1 MENLD
6 LITAHLGHGCSI
18 AAIKN
23 GESLD
28 TSMGFS
34 PLEGLMM
41 GSRSG
46 DIDPNVINYMLKVN
60 KFQKQMLFFSIAPQK
75 RNEIIFWFL
84 PYPLKRV
91 KSKKLRHFIIWILRA
106 QIKNNFVRLRT
117 TKSVSEIY
125 WPLKQCN
132 YEKDIFNTLN
142 TQSGF
147 GAVSGVA
154 DSRDLED
161 LYFSGNTNARLAVE
175 MFCYKIAKTMA
186 SYFVPLEG
194 MAMLVLEFS
203 REGYKIKKVFE

>member
-1 MENLD
+1 M
-6 LITAHLGHGCSI
+6 
-18 AAIKN
+18 
-23 GESLD
+23 
-28 TSMGFS
+28 
-34 PLEGLMM
+34 
-41 GSRSG
+41 
-46 DIDPNVINYMLKVN
+46 
-60 KFQKQMLFFSIAPQK
+60 
-75 RNEIIFWFL
+75 
-84 PYPLKRV
+84 
-91 KSKKLRHFIIWILRA
+91 
-106 QIKNNFVRLRT
+106 RT

-161 LYFSGNTNARLAVE
+161 LYFSGNGNARLAVE

-203 REGYKIKKVFE
+203 REGYKIKKVFGQKSTVVKWNFWSLRIGVLASCQKLSINLEYKVIYKLMLSKNVNNKNMLLNSYSSMQKRESFEWFLT

>member
-1 MENLD
+1 M
-6 LITAHLGHGCSI
+6 
-18 AAIKN
+18 
-23 GESLD
+23 
-28 TSMGFS
+28 
-34 PLEGLMM
+34 
-41 GSRSG
+41 
-46 DIDPNVINYMLKVN
+46 
-60 KFQKQMLFFSIAPQK
+60 
-75 RNEIIFWFL
+75 
-84 PYPLKRV
+84 
-91 KSKKLRHFIIWILRA
+91 
-106 QIKNNFVRLRT
+106 RT

-161 LYFSGNTNARLAVE
+161 LYFSGNGNARLAVE

-203 REGYKIKKVFE
+203 REGYKIKKVFGQKSTVVKWNFWILRIGVLASCQKLSINLENKVIYKLMLSKNVNNKNMLLNSYSSIQKTESFGWFLTKKIDFALFDTSPLHQFAKFNDFIWLQLIFSQKPF

>member
-1 MENLD
+1 M
-6 LITAHLGHGCSI
+6 
-18 AAIKN
+18 
-23 GESLD
+23 
-28 TSMGFS
+28 
-34 PLEGLMM
+34 
-41 GSRSG
+41 
-46 DIDPNVINYMLKVN
+46 
-60 KFQKQMLFFSIAPQK
+60 
-75 RNEIIFWFL
+75 
-84 PYPLKRV
+84 
-91 KSKKLRHFIIWILRA
+91 
-106 QIKNNFVRLRT
+106 RT

-161 LYFSGNTNARLAVE
+161 LYFSGNGNARLAVE

-203 REGYKIKKVFE
+203 REGYKKKGFGSKINCSQMKFLNFENWSTGELSKIEHQFGI